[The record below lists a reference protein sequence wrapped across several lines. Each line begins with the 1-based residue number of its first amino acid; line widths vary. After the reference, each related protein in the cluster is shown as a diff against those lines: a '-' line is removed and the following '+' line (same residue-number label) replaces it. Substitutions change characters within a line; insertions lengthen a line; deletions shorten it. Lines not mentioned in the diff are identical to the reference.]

1 MDERSPVA
9 EPDPRRAL
17 IGLVAATCMVGYFV
31 WQLRPMAIEAFDGSP
46 PIGQMRR
53 VDGRVKSWRDCHP
66 VGRSAKGENVTLVG
80 ADGNVPVEI
89 PCVLPAGVLSDG
101 KSHRMTVLLHD
112 MPPMGSVAYDIDLDG
127 RKLLA
132 YADVKRDRDSARR
145 FMMPAI
151 GFLLAV
157 LGIVF
162 GAAIRGFIRT
172 LRGSGESWVDVDP
185 VAAAPSQAAS
195 LGAPA
200 SDRRSAA
207 LAMLASGNGAHAV
220 ASVFGVTEAVLAQW
234 AAEPRARA
242 AGPFVASHRRPTS
255 FDATLVYETPLWI
268 RATIAVLCL
277 ALSLFI
283 VANVVPMLRESRG
296 AAEVLR
302 NLFVLVLGT
311 VGMTLPYRCA
321 RVRLVFG
328 PREIRA
334 YDLFGSQALAY
345 GEVGGFSL
353 ERASLS
359 AGGGQRI
366 QGSRLTIVSTGHR
379 PPLSTFVYPGR
390 PLDPRM
396 LERLHEVG
404 DQRR

>member
-1 MDERSPVA
+1 MA
-9 EPDPRRAL
+9 
-17 IGLVAATCMVGYFV
+17 GYFAWLV
-31 WQLRPMAIEAFDGSP
+31 RPMAVEVFEGSP
-46 PIGQMRR
+46 PIEQLRR
-53 VDGRVKSWRDCHP
+53 VDGGVRSWRDCHT
-66 VGRSAKGENVTLVG
+66 VGRRSKGENVTLAG
-80 ADGNVPVEI
+80 ANGDVPVEI

-112 MPPMGSVAYDIDLDG
+112 TPPMGSVAYDIDLDG

-132 YADVKRDRDSARR
+132 YADVKQGRDSGRR

-151 GFLLAV
+151 GFLATVLA
-157 LGIVF
+157 IVF
-162 GAAIRGFIRT
+162 GAAIWGFIRT
-172 LRGSGESWVDVDP
+172 LRGSEERWIDVDP
-185 VAAAPSQAAS
+185 VAAVPSQ
-195 LGAPA
+195 GAVGESPS

-207 LAMLASGNGAHAV
+207 LAMLASGNSAHAV
-220 ASVFGVTEAVLAQW
+220 ASVFGVTEAMIAQW
-234 AAEPRARA
+234 ASEPRARVA
-242 AGPFVASHRRPTS
+242 APVMAPHRRPTS

-283 VANVVPMLRESRG
+283 VANVAPMLRGGHG
-296 AAEVLR
+296 AADVLR
-302 NLFVLVLGT
+302 YSFVLVLGT
-311 VGMTLPYRCA
+311 FGMAIPYRWT
-321 RVRLVFG
+321 RIRLVFG
-328 PREIRA
+328 PREIRS

-345 GEVGGFSL
+345 GEVAGFSL

-366 QGSRLTIVSTGHR
+366 QGSRLTIVGTGHG
-379 PPLSTFVYPGR
+379 PALSTFVYPSR

-404 DQRR
+404 DRRH